1 MDILIISLGKF
12 KSSLPFKDIFNF
24 YKNRISLN
32 LNLVELKTFNFEKEK
47 KLNLEKTEIN
57 KYLKK
62 GDCIVTL
69 DKGGRNLSSIEFSKF
84 IGLKMKNR
92 VKRICFLIGSEIGID
107 DSFKKVENVLS
118 LGRQTWPHLI
128 VRIML
133 VEQIY
138 RSLEIM
144 KGTSYHK

>member
-1 MDILIISLGKF
+1 M
-12 KSSLPFKDIFNF
+12 
-24 YKNRISLN
+24 
-32 LNLVELKTFNFEKEK
+32 
-47 KLNLEKTEIN
+47 EKTEIN

-118 LGRQTWPHLI
+118 LEDRPGLI
-128 VRIML
+128 
-133 VEQIY
+133 
-138 RSLEIM
+138 
-144 KGTSYHK
+144 

>member
-1 MDILIISLGKF
+1 
-12 KSSLPFKDIFNF
+12 
-24 YKNRISLN
+24 
-32 LNLVELKTFNFEKEK
+32 
-47 KLNLEKTEIN
+47 
-57 KYLKK
+57 
-62 GDCIVTL
+62 
-69 DKGGRNLSSIEFSKF
+69 
-84 IGLKMKNR
+84 MKNR

-138 RSLEIM
+138 RSLEL
-144 KGTSYHK
+144 